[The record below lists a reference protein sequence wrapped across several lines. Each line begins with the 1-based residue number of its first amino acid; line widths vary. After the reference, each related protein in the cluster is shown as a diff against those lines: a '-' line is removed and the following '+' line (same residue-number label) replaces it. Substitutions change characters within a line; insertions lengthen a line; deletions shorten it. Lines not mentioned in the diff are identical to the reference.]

1 MKTET
6 YQWSRIDNLEINL
19 SIYSQ
24 LIFEKGA
31 KNTQWRKDRLFN
43 KWCWENW
50 ISTCKRMKLDPY
62 LTPHLKISS
71 KWIKHLNV
79 KPETVELLEEN
90 IGVNFCVLRFVSSF
104 LDMIPKAQ
112 ATKEKNK

>member
-79 KPETVELLEEN
+79 KPETVELLEEH
-90 IGVNFCVLRFVSSF
+90 RK
-104 LDMIPKAQ
+104 KAP
-112 ATKEKNK
+112 